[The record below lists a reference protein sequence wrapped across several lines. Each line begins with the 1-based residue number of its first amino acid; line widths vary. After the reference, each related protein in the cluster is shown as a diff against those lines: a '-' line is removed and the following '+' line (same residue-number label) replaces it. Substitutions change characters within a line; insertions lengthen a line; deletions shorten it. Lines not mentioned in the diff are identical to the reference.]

1 VQTEIAGRGT
11 ADGFGHYLEAVRRY
25 PLLEAEAERD
35 LMADAQALREPA
47 VRKLI
52 GSHLR
57 LAIKIARGFGGYG
70 LPLADLV
77 AAGNLG
83 LMRAVKGFDPAR
95 GFRFA
100 TYATWWIRA
109 EIQEFVLQ
117 SWSLVRIAKTTPQ
130 KRLFFNLRRT
140 KARLKILESGD
151 LAPADV
157 RRIADELSV
166 PCEEVVSMQRRL
178 VGGDLSLSAPCAD
191 DGDEC
196 WEDRLVDE
204 TADQESS
211 IGENEQSGQRRALL
225 RRALTVLD
233 ERERAIFVARRLRE
247 EPLTLEILARR
258 YGISRE
264 RVRQLEVRAF
274 KKIRERMAA
283 LSEQSPRPAAIVPAT
298 RRLEMDQRQAAAI
311 YLD

>member
-1 VQTEIAGRGT
+1 MQTEMTMREAV
-11 ADGFGHYLEAVRRY
+11 DGFGHYLEAVRRY
-25 PLLEAEAERD
+25 PLLEAEAERG
-35 LMADAQALREPA
+35 LMAEAQALQEPA

-57 LAIKIARGFGGYG
+57 LVIKIARGFGGYG

-140 KARLKILESGD
+140 RARLKIIESGD
-151 LAPADV
+151 LAPGDV
-157 RRIADELSV
+157 KRIAAELDV

-178 VGGDLSLSAPCAD
+178 IGGDLSLHAPCT
-191 DGDEC
+191 DEGEES
-196 WEDRLVDE
+196 WEDRLVDD
-204 TADQESS
+204 AVDQETSV
-211 IGENEQSGQRRALL
+211 GEREESACRRALL
-225 RRALTVLD
+225 RQALAALD
-233 ERERAIFVARRLRE
+233 ERERAILLARRLRD
-247 EPLTLEILARR
+247 EPMTLETLARQ

-274 KKIRERMAA
+274 RKLQQRMALDQETPRA
-283 LSEQSPRPAAIVPAT
+283 PRPPRAQ
-298 RRLEMDQRQAAAI
+298 RRRFEMDQRQFAPA

>member
-1 VQTEIAGRGT
+1 MRTEMAVRGT
-11 ADGFGHYLEAVRRY
+11 ADAFGHYLEAVRRY

-35 LMADAQALREPA
+35 LMADAQALRAPA

-57 LAIKIARGFGGYG
+57 LVIKIARGFGGYG

-151 LAPADV
+151 LAPADIK
-157 RRIADELSV
+157 RIAEELSV
-166 PCEEVVSMQRRL
+166 PSEEVVSMQRRL
-178 VGGDLSLSAPCAD
+178 IGGDLSLSAPCAD
-191 DGDEC
+191 DSEDS

-204 TADQESS
+204 RVDQETS
-211 IGENEQSGQRRALL
+211 IGEHEQTDQRRALL
-225 RRALTVLD
+225 QRALAVLD
-233 ERERAIFVARRLRE
+233 EREHAIFVARRLRE
-247 EPLTLEILARR
+247 EPLTLEALAQR

-274 KKIRERMAA
+274 KKIRLRMAE
-283 LSEQSPRPAAIVPAT
+283 LSEQTADTGAVAPAA
-298 RRLEMDQRQAAAI
+298 RRFAAEQRQPAVI